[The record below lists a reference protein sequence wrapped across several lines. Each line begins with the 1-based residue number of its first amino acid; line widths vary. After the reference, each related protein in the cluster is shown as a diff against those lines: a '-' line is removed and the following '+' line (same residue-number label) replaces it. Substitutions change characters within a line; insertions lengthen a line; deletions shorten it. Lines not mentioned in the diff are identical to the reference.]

1 MIGRRGHGR
10 LAPGVV
16 PRAALLLAALALACT
31 WPKREPWELAPL
43 PPDGVESTRL
53 VTRPPL
59 RIDRVRFHSAEVGEP
74 RFFLAL
80 VPDGAGAVRDVLIL
94 NHGWWDRPED
104 LLREL
109 KVDQV
114 YARLL
119 AAREVRPAIIV
130 LPDIRFS
137 SYYRRNSERFPFNQS
152 LELIATEVSG
162 LVSQRYGVAAD
173 RGHWSITGFSFGG
186 YVALDV
192 ARRYSGR
199 FGGASAFSSFY
210 DEEWT
215 FWPAEP
221 PPAGTLDSRGRGK
234 QTIVAPGP
242 VPRLM
247 LGCGTE
253 DRFLANMVELHELL
267 TARGIAHEW
276 LTAPGGHTWAYWSS
290 VLEPMLLFHLGAD
303 ELKAA
308 DES

>member
-1 MIGRRGHGR
+1 MIGRQRHVR
-10 LAPGVV
+10 LAPGAV
-16 PRAALLLAALALACT
+16 PLALLLAALALGCS

-43 PPDGVESTRL
+43 PPDGVEFTRL
-53 VTRPPL
+53 VTGPPL
-59 RIDRVRFHSAEVGEP
+59 HVDRIRFHSAEVGEP

-80 VPDGAGAVRDVLIL
+80 VPAGVDPVEDVLIF

-109 KVDQV
+109 KIDQV

-119 AAREVRPAIIV
+119 AARRVRPSIIV

-137 SYYRRNSERFPFNQS
+137 NYYRRNSERFPFNQT
-152 LELIATEVSG
+152 LELIATEISG
-162 LVSQRYGVAAD
+162 LVSQRYGVARD
-173 RGHWSITGFSFGG
+173 RNHWSIGGFSFGG

-199 FGGASAFSSFY
+199 FGSASVFSSFY
-210 DEEWT
+210 DKDWT

-221 PPAGTLDSRGRGK
+221 PPPGRLDSRGRGK

-253 DRFLANMVELHELL
+253 DRFHASMVELHELL
-267 TARGIAHEW
+267 AARGMAHEW
-276 LTAPGGHTWAYWSS
+276 LSAPGGHTWAYWSS
-290 VLEPMLLFHLGAD
+290 VLEPMLLFHLGTD
-303 ELKAA
+303 QSRAA
-308 DES
+308 DRS

>member
-1 MIGRRGHGR
+1 M
-10 LAPGVV
+10 AVAV
-16 PRAALLLAALALACT
+16 ACS

-53 VTRPPL
+53 VSGPPL
-59 RIDRVRFHSAEVGEP
+59 HIDRVRFRSAEVGEP

-80 VPDGAGAVRDVLIL
+80 VPDGIDGIKDVLIF

-104 LLREL
+104 VLREMKIDL
-109 KVDQV
+109 V

-119 AAREVRPAIIV
+119 AERKVRPAIIV

-137 SYYRRNSERFPFNQS
+137 NDYRRNAEQFPFNQS
-152 LELIATEVSG
+152 LELIVTEVSG

-173 RGHWSITGFSFGG
+173 RDHWSIGGFSFGG

-199 FGGASAFSSFY
+199 FGSASVFSSFY

-221 PPAGTLDSRGRGK
+221 PPAGKLDSRGRGK

-253 DRFLANMVELHELL
+253 DRLFANMADLNKLL
-267 TARGIAHEW
+267 TARGIDHEW
-276 LTAPGGHTWAYWSS
+276 RTAPGGHTWAYWSS
-290 VLEPMLLFHLGAD
+290 VLEPMLLFHLGTD
-303 ELKAA
+303 KLKAA
-308 DES
+308 GQS

>member
-1 MIGRRGHGR
+1 MTGRRRDGQPSPGR
-10 LAPGVV
+10 VLP
-16 PRAALLLAALALACT
+16 ALLLAAATLSCT

-43 PPDGVESTRL
+43 PPGGVESTRL
-53 VTRPPL
+53 STAPP
-59 RIDRVRFHSAEVGEP
+59 IVVDRVRFHSSETDEP

-80 VPDGAGAVRDVLIL
+80 VPEAVPQVEDVLIF

-109 KVDQV
+109 KIGQT

-119 AAREVRPAIIV
+119 AARRVRPAIIV

-137 SYYRRNSERFPFNQS
+137 NYYRRNSELFPFNQS
-152 LELIATEVSG
+152 LELVATEVSG
-162 LVSQRYGVAAD
+162 LVSKLYGVAPARD
-173 RGHWSITGFSFGG
+173 HWSIGGFSFGG

-192 ARRYSGR
+192 ARRYAGR
-199 FGGASAFSSFY
+199 FGSASVFSSFH
-210 DEEWT
+210 DKDWT

-221 PPAGTLDSRGRGK
+221 PPPGKLDSRGRGK

-253 DRFLANMVELHELL
+253 DRLYPNMVELHELL
-267 TARGIAHEW
+267 AARGIAHGW
-276 LTAPGGHTWAYWSS
+276 VTGPGGHTWAYWSS
-290 VLEPMLLFHLGAD
+290 VLEPMLLFHLGTDQAR
-303 ELKAA
+303 AA
-308 DES
+308 DPS

>member
-1 MIGRRGHGR
+1 MTSRFG
-10 LAPGVV
+10 LAT
-16 PRAALLLAALALACT
+16 LAALAVGFLIGPMLACT
-31 WPKREPWELAPL
+31 WPKREPWELVPL
-43 PPDGVESTRL
+43 PPEGVTATRL
-53 VTRPPL
+53 VTGPPL
-59 RIDRVRFHSAEVGEP
+59 HVDRVRFHSTEVDES

-80 VPDGAGAVRDVLIL
+80 VPVVDEPVRDVLIF

-109 KVDQV
+109 KIDAA

-119 AAREVRPAIIV
+119 AARRVRPAIIV

-137 SYYRRNSERFPFNQS
+137 NSFRRHSERYPFNQS
-152 LELIATEVSG
+152 LELVATEVAD
-162 LVSQRYGVAAD
+162 LVSSRYGVPRD
-173 RGHWSITGFSFGG
+173 RDHWSIGGFSFGG
-186 YVALDV
+186 YTALDI

-199 FGGASAFSSFY
+199 FGAASVWSSFY
-210 DEEWT
+210 DTDWT

-221 PPAGTLDSRGRGK
+221 PPPGRLDGRGRGK

-253 DRFLANMVELHELL
+253 DHLFRSMVALHERLAKL
-267 TARGIAHEW
+267 GIEHKW

-290 VLEPMLLFHLGAD
+290 VLEPMLLFHLGTDGGAERQD
-303 ELKAA
+303 
-308 DES
+308 

>member
-1 MIGRRGHGR
+1 MIGRQRHVR
-10 LAPGVV
+10 LAPGAG
-16 PRAALLLAALALACT
+16 PLALLLAALALGCS
-31 WPKREPWELAPL
+31 WPKRELWELAPL
-43 PPDGVESTRL
+43 PPDGVEFTRL
-53 VTRPPL
+53 VTGPPL
-59 RIDRVRFHSAEVGEP
+59 HVDRIRFHSAEVGEP

-80 VPDGAGAVRDVLIL
+80 VPAGVDRVEDVLIF

-109 KVDQV
+109 KIDQV

-119 AAREVRPAIIV
+119 AARKVRPSIIV

-137 SYYRRNSERFPFNQS
+137 NYYRRNSERFPFNQT
-152 LELIATEVSG
+152 LELIATEVSS
-162 LVSQRYGVAAD
+162 LVSQRYGVAPD
-173 RGHWSITGFSFGG
+173 RTHWSIGGFSFGG

-199 FGGASAFSSFY
+199 FGSVSVFSSFS
-210 DEEWT
+210 DKDWT

-221 PPAGTLDSRGRGK
+221 PPPGRLDSRGRGK

-253 DRFLANMVELHELL
+253 DRFHANMVELHELL
-267 TARGIAHEW
+267 AARGIAHEW
-276 LTAPGGHTWAYWSS
+276 LSAPGGHTWAYWSS
-290 VLEPMLLFHLGAD
+290 VLEPMLLFHLGID
-303 ELKAA
+303 QSRAA
-308 DES
+308 DRS

>member
-1 MIGRRGHGR
+1 
-10 LAPGVV
+10 
-16 PRAALLLAALALACT
+16 
-31 WPKREPWELAPL
+31 
-43 PPDGVESTRL
+43 
-53 VTRPPL
+53 VTAPPL
-59 RIDRVRFHSAEVGEP
+59 HIDRVRFYSAEVGEP

-80 VPDGAGAVRDVLIL
+80 VPEGLGAAESVFIL

-119 AAREVRPAIIV
+119 AARKVRRAIIV

-137 SYYRRNSERFPFNQS
+137 NYYRRHSELFPFNQS
-152 LELIATEVSG
+152 LELVSTEVAG
-162 LVSQRYGVAAD
+162 LVSSRYGIPSD
-173 RGHWSITGFSFGG
+173 PGHWSIGGFSFGG

-199 FGGASAFSSFY
+199 FGSASVFSSFY

-215 FWPAEP
+215 FWPAESP
-221 PPAGTLDSRGRGK
+221 PTGNLDSRGRGK

-253 DRFLANMVELHELL
+253 DRLFANMVELHKLL

-276 LTAPGGHTWAYWSS
+276 LTAPGSHTWAYWSS
-290 VLEPMLLFHLGAD
+290 VLEPMLLFHLGTNH
-303 ELKAA
+303 LKAA
-308 DES
+308 DQS

>member
-1 MIGRRGHGR
+1 VTGHGGHGR
-10 LAPGVV
+10 TVARAVV
-16 PRAALLLAALALACT
+16 VTGFLVVLMLACS

-43 PPDGVESTRL
+43 PSSGVESTRL
-53 VTRPPL
+53 VTGPPL
-59 RIDRVRFHSAEVGEP
+59 HIDRVRFHSTGTNET

-80 VPDGAGAVRDVLIL
+80 VPTDADPIRDVFIF

-109 KVDQV
+109 KIGQV
-114 YARLL
+114 YARMLT
-119 AAREVRPAIIV
+119 ARQVRPAIIV

-137 SYYRRNSERFPFNQS
+137 NYFRRNSELFPFNQT
-152 LELIATEVSG
+152 LELLATEVAD
-162 LVSQRYGVAAD
+162 LVSSRYGIPPD
-173 RGHWSITGFSFGG
+173 RDHWSIGGFSFGG

-199 FGGASAFSSFY
+199 FGRVSVWSSFY
-210 DEEWT
+210 DRDWT

-221 PPAGTLDSRGRGK
+221 PPPGRLDSRGRGK

-242 VPRLM
+242 VPKVM

-253 DRFLANMVELHELL
+253 DRLFANMVQLHELL
-267 TARGIAHEW
+267 AKQGVAHEW

-290 VLEPMLLFHLGAD
+290 VLERILLFHLGID
-303 ELKAA
+303 ERTAHK
-308 DES
+308 S